1 VVVICW
7 TINLA
12 TWKYYV
18 SGFTKM
24 NESESVTSSLLGP
37 KVVQLVCDLVQLLIE
52 LARLTRY
59 KARTT
64 VTRVLECAPLYIS
77 L

>member
-1 VVVICW
+1 
-7 TINLA
+7 
-12 TWKYYV
+12 
-18 SGFTKM
+18 M

-64 VTRVLECAPLYIS
+64 VTRVLKQVEFGLAHFTDINWLMVYIQQK
-77 L
+77 